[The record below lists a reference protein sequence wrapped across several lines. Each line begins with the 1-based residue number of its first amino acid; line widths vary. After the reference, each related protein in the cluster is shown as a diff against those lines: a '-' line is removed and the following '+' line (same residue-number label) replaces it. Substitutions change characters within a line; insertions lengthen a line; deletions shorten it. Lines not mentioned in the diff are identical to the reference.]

1 MKLSLVALV
10 LCYELVELES
20 SAKMAPPLA
29 PYSVKKSPSAYDSYK
44 FELPELYR
52 EIAKEELREDDLVR
66 EQSLAEMRQWI
77 ANNPHIRKCR
87 TDAKFLLRFLRF
99 QKFSVPMACEALERY
114 LVVRELYPSWFK
126 NLDCDDPT
134 MKEIFANAPF
144 SVLGQDSAGRMVGLC
159 RFARYND
166 QKHQPFED
174 GKYMAIVME
183 TLLEWEETQIG
194 GCQVLMDWQN
204 ISVNNLEKW
213 STTDLRVMM
222 DAFSHT
228 YPLRYGDIFSAKLPK
243 FGVPIMDTFLSFA
256 NPKMR
261 EKINCLSTVA
271 ELAQQFEPTMM
282 PKEYG
287 GPVNL
292 DELNR
297 TFRKRVEEQREITL
311 GLDQMEID
319 VEHYAS
325 VWQTASFT
333 PDEITAGAILKR
345 MEMN

>member
-1 MKLSLVALV
+1 
-10 LCYELVELES
+10 
-20 SAKMAPPLA
+20 MAPCFS
-29 PYSVKKSPSAYDSYK
+29 PYSVEKNPSVYDGYK

-52 EIAKEELREDDLVR
+52 RIAMEELGEDDLVR
-66 EQSLAEMRQWI
+66 EQSLTEMRQWI
-77 ANNPHIRKCR
+77 VNNPHIRKCR

-99 QKFSVPMACEALERY
+99 RRFSVPMACEALERY

-126 NLDCDDPT
+126 HLDSNDPT
-134 MKEIFANAPF
+134 MMEIFDNVPF
-144 SVLGQDSAGRMVGLC
+144 SVLGFDSAGRMVGLC
-159 RFARYND
+159 RFARYHD

-194 GCQVLMDWQN
+194 GCQVFMDWQG

-213 STTDLRVMM
+213 NTTDLRIMM
-222 DAFSHT
+222 DAFGHT

-243 FGVPIMDTFLSFA
+243 FGEPTMDTFVSFA

-261 EKINCLSTVA
+261 EKITCLSSIT
-271 ELAQQFEPTMM
+271 EFGQQFEPNMK

-287 GPVNL
+287 GTQDL
-292 DELNR
+292 HALNR
-297 TFRKRVEEQREITL
+297 AFRKRVEEQREITL

-319 VEHYAS
+319 IDYYAS
-325 VWQTASFT
+325 VWNKMGAE
-333 PDEITAGAILKR
+333 PDAVAAGAIFKR
-345 MEMN
+345 LEIN